1 MHRIFHIR
9 CWVVGL
15 LGVLACWGAHTA
27 TAQSLPV
34 KGVSYLLA
42 QQRARQLHEVE
53 YRLAIEVPV
62 SADSLAVGHADV
74 SFRLDR
80 PEQVV
85 MDFYDAT
92 YINKVYVHE
101 STSATQPWA
110 VNEHIVVPAE
120 SMHAGENTVHVDF
133 SIPPRL
139 LNHRGN
145 LVYTLS
151 VPDKARRLFP
161 CFDQPDL
168 KATYHLTL
176 TLPAG
181 WQALSNG
188 AVLDCRTE
196 GPRTTIQFAPTEPL
210 STYLF
215 AFAAGQFQRVEMTR
229 GGRTIALYHCETD
242 PALTSQCDDIL
253 REVFASLE
261 WQERYTGIPYPFAK
275 YDLALIPG
283 FQFGGMEHTGATLY
297 NDRLLFLPPQ
307 ATLDERLA
315 RSALIAHETS
325 HMWFGDYVTMRWFG
339 EVWTKEVFA
348 NYYAAAI
355 TEPLYPEVDHRLRFM
370 LAYAPV
376 AYAEDRTLGANPIQ
390 QQLDN
395 LQDAGLVYGNIIYN
409 KSPMMMRQ
417 LVQKVGEDAFRDG
430 IRRYLSHHAYG
441 NATWEGLIEALDSLS
456 REDLTA
462 WSQSWVHE
470 AGMPEYT
477 LSRKGRT
484 LILRQDG
491 VVRPQRITFSVD
503 DQPMTADCRRTVTKL
518 RLPAR
523 AEVILP
529 NADGMAYGYFRM
541 DSTMLHAAWSQLS
554 QADDL
559 SRGALLINLHE
570 ALWRGDIPPKE
581 YARRLTEYLP
591 RERNPLLYSLL
602 IGHLRTAHTRFV
614 ESPDEMLERTLWQI
628 VKEDTVPPRKITAL
642 RALADVMDT
651 PQAVQRVLGLW
662 KGELTIPGFQLS
674 DRDAMSLTYQ
684 LAVRLPQQAD
694 SLVAE
699 QRRRLVSPNLQKEF
713 DFIAPAVSPRPAERD
728 SVFAALL
735 TVEGRRV
742 EPWAESALS
751 LLNHRYRRA
760 ESQKYLMPGLEVLE
774 EVKRT
779 GDIFFPKRWVA
790 SLVSGHRL
798 DTVRRIVDEFLA
810 ARPDYPLM
818 LKRKIWMNVWEKCT
832 LE

>member
-1 MHRIFHIR
+1 MKLNTLLRR
-9 CWVVGL
+9 LVACL
-15 LGVLACWGAHTA
+15 LGLVPGLCPSPAS
-27 TAQSLPV
+27 AQSVPER
-34 KGVSYLLA
+34 GVSYALA
-42 QQRARQLHEVE
+42 QHRARQLREVE
-53 YRLAIEVPV
+53 YRLSFEIPA
-62 SADSLAVGHADV
+62 SADSLVTGHADV
-74 SFRLDR
+74 SFLLEKAE
-80 PEQVV
+80 PVV
-85 MDFYDAT
+85 LDFYQAEHEHL
-92 YINKVYVHE
+92 VY
-101 STSATQPWA
+101 
-110 VNEHIVVPAE
+110 PAE
-120 SMHAGENTVHVDF
+120 QMHAGRNTVHLDF
-133 SIPPRL
+133 QVNPLL

-188 AVLDCRTE
+188 AVQDSCLQDGRTVV
-196 GPRTTIQFAPTEPL
+196 RFAPTEPL

-215 AFAAGQFQRVEMTR
+215 AFAAGQFHREEMTR
-229 GGRTIALYHCETD
+229 HGRTISLYHCETD
-242 PALTSQCDDIL
+242 PALTAQCDDIL

-261 WQERYTGIPYPFAK
+261 WLEDYTGIPYPFAK

-325 HMWFGDYVTMRWFG
+325 HMWFGDYVTMKWFG

-370 LAYAPV
+370 LAYAPA

-390 QQLDN
+390 QPLDN

-417 LVQKVGEDAFRDG
+417 LVQKVGREAFRKG
-430 IRRYLSHHAYG
+430 IHRYLVHHAYG
-441 NATWEGLIEALDSLS
+441 NATWEELIEVLDSLS

-462 WSQSWVHE
+462 WSRNWVDE
-470 AGMPEYT
+470 AGMPEYN
-477 LSRKGRT
+477 LRRKGRK
-484 LILRQDG
+484 LLLQQEG
-491 VVRPQRITFSVD
+491 VVCPQRITFLVD
-503 DQPMTADCRRTVTKL
+503 GQPLTADCRKAVTKL
-518 RLPAR
+518 RLPASAR
-523 AEVILP
+523 TILP

-541 DSTMLHAAWSQLS
+541 DSTMLQAAWRQLPLT
-554 QADDL
+554 DDL
-559 SRGALLINLHE
+559 ARGALLINLHE
-570 ALWRGDIPPKE
+570 ALWRGDIAVKE
-581 YARRLTEYLP
+581 YASRLTEYLP
-591 RERNPLLYSLL
+591 KEQNPLLYSLL
-602 IGHLRTAHTRFV
+602 VGHLRTAHSRFV
-614 ESPDEMLERTLWQI
+614 EAPDEALEQTLWQI
-628 VKEDTVPPRKITAL
+628 VKEDTVPARKVTAL

-662 KGELTIPGFQLS
+662 KGELTVPGFQLS

-684 LAVRLPQQAD
+684 LAVRLPEQAD

-699 QRRRLVSPNLQKEF
+699 QRRRLTNANLQKEF
-713 DFIAPAVSPRPAERD
+713 AFIAPAVSPRQAERD

-735 TVEGRRV
+735 TAEGRSV

-760 ESQKYLMPGLEVLE
+760 ESEKYLRPGLEALE

-790 SLVSGHRL
+790 SLVWGHPAEKVRE
-798 DTVRRIVDEFLA
+798 TVEEFLA
-810 ARPDYPLM
+810 SRPDYPLM
-818 LKRKIWMNVWEKCT
+818 LKRKILMNVWEK
-832 LE
+832 

>member
-1 MHRIFHIR
+1 
-9 CWVVGL
+9 VPY
-15 LGVLACWGAHTA
+15 A
-27 TAQSLPV
+27 
-34 KGVSYLLA
+34 LA
-42 QQRARQLHEVE
+42 QHRAEQLREVE
-53 YRLAIEVPV
+53 YRLMIDVPA
-62 SADSLAVGHADV
+62 SADSLATGHADV
-74 SFRLDR
+74 SFRLQR
-80 PEQVV
+80 PDEVV
-85 MDFYDAT
+85 MDFYEAS
-92 YINKVYVHE
+92 YIDKVYIPDAPEAQVR
-101 STSATQPWA
+101 AA
-110 VNEHIVVPAE
+110 DEHIVIPAAA
-120 SMHAGENTVHVDF
+120 MHSGENTVHVDF
-133 SIPPRL
+133 RIPPRM

-181 WQALSNG
+181 WQAVSNG
-188 AVLDCRTE
+188 AVLSQRTE
-196 GPRTTIQFAPTEPL
+196 AARTILQFAPTEPL

-215 AFAAGQFQRVEMTR
+215 AFAAGQFHRETMTR
-229 GGRTIALYHCETD
+229 DGRTIALYHCETD
-242 PALTSQCDDIL
+242 PALTSQCDEIL

-275 YDLALIPG
+275 YDLVLIPG

-325 HMWFGDYVTMRWFG
+325 HMWFGDYVTMKWFG

-417 LVQKVGEDAFRDG
+417 LVQKVGEEAFRDG
-430 IRRYLSHHAYG
+430 IHRYLAHHAYG

-462 WSQSWVHE
+462 WSRSWVHE

-484 LILRQDG
+484 LIVRQDG
-491 VVRPQRITFSVD
+491 VVRPQRITFAVD
-503 DQPMTADCRRTVTKL
+503 GQPVTADCRSSVTKL

-541 DSTMLHAAWSQLS
+541 DSTMQQATWRQLPLT
-554 QADDL
+554 DDL
-559 SRGALLINLHE
+559 ARGALLINLHE
-570 ALWRGDIPPKE
+570 ALWRGDVAPRE
-581 YARRLTEYLP
+581 YASRLTEYLP
-591 RERNPLLYSLL
+591 NEQNPLLYSLL
-602 IGHLRTAHTRFV
+602 VGHLRTAHSRFV
-614 ESPDEMLERTLWQI
+614 EAPDEALEQTLWQI
-628 VKEDTVPPRKITAL
+628 VQEDTVPARKVTAL

-662 KGELTIPGFQLS
+662 KGELTVPGFQLS

-684 LAVRLPQQAD
+684 LAVRLPEQAD

-699 QRRRLVSPNLQKEF
+699 QRGRLTNVNLQKEF
-713 DFIAPAVSPRPAERD
+713 AFIAPAVSPRQAERD

-735 TVEGRRV
+735 TAEGRSV

-760 ESQKYLMPGLEVLE
+760 ESEKYLRPGLEALE

-790 SLVSGHRL
+790 SLVWGHPAE
-798 DTVRRIVDEFLA
+798 TVRETVEEFLA
-810 ARPDYPLM
+810 SRPDYPLM
-818 LKRKIWMNVWEKCT
+818 LQRKILMNVFHPST
-832 LE
+832 H

>member
-1 MHRIFHIR
+1 
-9 CWVVGL
+9 
-15 LGVLACWGAHTA
+15 LGAFPFLCTA
-27 TAQSLPV
+27 PAAAQCEPAE
-34 KGVSYLLA
+34 GVAYSLA
-42 QQRARQLHEVE
+42 QHRSRQLRDVE
-53 YRLAIEVPV
+53 YRLSFGVSA
-62 SADSLAVGHADV
+62 SADSLVTGHADV
-74 SFRLDR
+74 SFLLEK
-80 PEQVV
+80 PEDVV
-85 MDFYDAT
+85 LDFYQAP
-92 YINKVYVHE
+92 H
-101 STSATQPWA
+101 
-110 VNEHIVVPAE
+110 EHIVYPARE
-120 SMHAGENTVHVDF
+120 MHAGRNTVHLDFQVD
-133 SIPPRL
+133 PRL

-176 TLPAG
+176 TLPAH

-188 AVLDCRTE
+188 AVLSRRTE
-196 GPRTTIQFAPTEPL
+196 GARTTLQFAPTEPL

-215 AFAAGQFQRVEMTR
+215 AFAAGEFQRVSMTR
-229 GGRTIALYHCETD
+229 GGRTVSLYHCETD
-242 PALTSQCDDIL
+242 TALTSQCDEIL

-297 NDRLLFLPPQ
+297 DDRLLFLPPQ

-348 NYYAAAI
+348 SYYAAAI

-370 LAYAPV
+370 LAYAPA

-390 QQLDN
+390 QSLDN
-395 LQDAGLVYGNIIYN
+395 LQDAGLVYGHIIYN

-462 WSQSWVHE
+462 WSRSWVYE

-484 LILRQDG
+484 LTLRQEG
-491 VVRPQRITFSVD
+491 VVRPQRITFWVD
-503 DQPMTADCRRTVTKL
+503 GQTVTADCRSDVTKL
-518 RLPAR
+518 RLPAQ

-529 NADGMAYGYFRM
+529 NADGMAYGYFRL
-541 DSTMLHAAWSQLS
+541 DSTMQQAAWRQLP

-570 ALWRGDIPPKE
+570 ALWRGDVAPKE
-581 YARRLTEYLP
+581 YASRLTEYLP
-591 RERNPLLYSLL
+591 KEQNPLLYSLL
-602 IGHLRTAHTRFV
+602 VGHLRTAHARFL
-614 ESPDEMLERTLWQI
+614 EAPDEALERTLWQI
-628 VKEDTVPPRKITAL
+628 VQVDTVPTRKVTAL
-642 RALADVMDT
+642 RALAEVMDT
-651 PQAVQRVLGLW
+651 PQTVRQVLSLW
-662 KGELTIPGFQLS
+662 KGELTVPGFQLS

-684 LAVRLPQQAD
+684 LAVRLPEQAD
-694 SLVAE
+694 SLVAD
-699 QRRRLVSPNLQKEF
+699 QRRRLTNANLLKEF
-713 DFIAPAVSPRPAERD
+713 AFIAPAVSPRQAERD

-735 TVEGRRV
+735 TAEGRSV

-760 ESQKYLMPGLEVLE
+760 ESEKYLMPGLEALE

-790 SLVSGHRL
+790 SLVWGHPA
-798 DTVRRIVDEFLA
+798 DKVRETVDEFLA
-810 ARPDYPLM
+810 ARPAYPLM
-818 LKRKIWMNVWEKCT
+818 LKRKILMNVWGKFGE
-832 LE
+832 